1 MTVAP
6 QFQTRRAT
14 IEDLPQLIPLWRL
27 EQLPAQALEKRFT
40 EFQLVT
46 DEAGVLLA
54 AIGLKISGPAG
65 WLHSEAI
72 ARQEL
77 AGPLRELLWKR
88 LQVAI
93 QNHALEL
100 LWTQVNAGWWREQ
113 GFAPADAEKLTLL
126 PPAFGNHAGTWNVM
140 TLRAATAR
148 AALEHEFAHLKILQ
162 QEEAA
167 RLQTRVRWLKR
178 LALGFTVLIFLIMI
192 GSAVMLKY
200 GPKIFGRP

>member
-1 MTVAP
+1 MTAAP

-14 IEDLPQLIPLWRL
+14 IEDLPQLIPLWQL
-27 EQLPAQALEKRFT
+27 EQLPAEALEKRFT

-46 DEAGVLLA
+46 DDAGLVLA
-54 AIGLKISGPAG
+54 AIGLKISGHAG

-77 AGPLRELLWKR
+77 AGRLRELLWKR

-100 LWTQVNAGWWREQ
+100 LWTQMNAGWWRDQ
-113 GFAPADAEKLTLL
+113 GFMPADAEKLTLL
-126 PPAFGNHAGTWNVM
+126 PPAFPKDDGAWHVM
-140 TLRAATAR
+140 TLRAAMAK
-148 AALEHEFAHLKILQ
+148 AAFDQEFAHLKAFQ

-167 RLQTRVRWLKR
+167 RLQKRVRWIKR
-178 LALGFTVLIFLIMI
+178 LALVFTVLVFLVMV
-192 GSAVMLKY
+192 GTVVMLKY
-200 GPKIFGRP
+200 GPKIFGRH